1 MISPA
6 LYMKKQLVIF
16 VFILTGLLAFSRE
29 ASAQCDSTARLCSKH
44 ILPPFVSDGQTYR
57 ALVLSGQNAEFH
69 TTFFAGSTYRIA
81 AASGF
86 TEGNLIFSIYSYD
99 PNTGD
104 RQLIFTNSQH
114 NNAPYWDFKVT
125 STVEVV
131 IEASL
136 NPASG
141 KDSGCAVMLIG
152 FKQ

>member
-1 MISPA
+1 
-6 LYMKKQLVIF
+6 MKKQFLLTIF
-16 VFILTGLLAFSRE
+16 IITGLIGFNHRA
-29 ASAQCDSTARLCSKH
+29 AAQLDSTTHLCTRY
-44 ILPPFVSDGQTYR
+44 IVPPFVSDGQTYR
-57 ALVLSGQNAEFH
+57 ALVMSGQNAEFH
-69 TTFFAGSTYRIA
+69 ATFFAGTTYRIA
-81 AASGF
+81 AASGT

-114 NNAPYWDFKVT
+114 NNAPYWDFKVN

-141 KDSGCAVMLIG
+141 KDSGFAVMAIG

>member
-1 MISPA
+1 MIFPIHD
-6 LYMKKQLVIF
+6 MKKQLLVLALL
-16 VFILTGLLAFSRE
+16 LTGLATN
-29 ASAQCDSTARLCSKH
+29 AQCDSTARLCNKH
-44 ILPPFVSDGQTYR
+44 IVPPFVSDGQTYR
-57 ALVLSGQNAEFH
+57 ALVMSGQTAEFH

-81 AASGF
+81 AASGL

-114 NNAPYWDFKVT
+114 NYAPYWDFKVT
-125 STVEVV
+125 TTVEVV

-141 KDSGCAVMLIG
+141 KDSGCAVLLIG
-152 FKQ
+152 FRQ

>member
-1 MISPA
+1 
-6 LYMKKQLVIF
+6 MKKL
-16 VFILTGLLAFSRE
+16 FILLLLIAGVSFANRV
-29 ASAQCDSTARLCSKH
+29 SAQCDSTSKLCAKH
-44 ILPPFVSDGQTYR
+44 IIPPFVSDGQTYR

-69 TTFFAGSTYRIA
+69 TTFFQGSTYRISA
-81 AASGF
+81 GSGL

-114 NNAPYWDFKVT
+114 DYASFWDFKVNT
-125 STVEVV
+125 TVEVV

-136 NPASG
+136 NPSSG

-152 FKQ
+152 FQQ

>member
-1 MISPA
+1 
-6 LYMKKQLVIF
+6 MKKQYLLF
-16 VFILTGLLAFSRE
+16 LFILSGLMAFNNN
-29 ASAQCDSTARLCSKH
+29 ASAQLDSTTHLCTKH
-44 ILPPFVSDGQTYR
+44 IIPPFVSDGQTYR
-57 ALVLSGQNAEFH
+57 AMVLSGQNAEFH
-69 TTFFAGSTYRIA
+69 ATFFSGTTYRIA
-81 AASGF
+81 AASGN
-86 TEGNLIFSIYSYD
+86 TDGNLIFSVYSYD

-114 NNAPYWDFKVT
+114 NNAPYWDFKVN

-141 KDSGCAVMLIG
+141 KDSGFAVMAIG

>member
-1 MISPA
+1 
-6 LYMKKQLVIF
+6 MKKQVLAF
-16 VFILTGLLAFSRE
+16 VFVLSGLIAFQQRV
-29 ASAQCDSTARLCSKH
+29 SAQCDSTSKICSTH
-44 ILPPFVSDGQTYR
+44 IIPPFVSDGQTYR

-69 TTFFAGSTYRIA
+69 TTFFAGSTYRVA
-81 AASGF
+81 GASGL
-86 TEGNLIFSIYSYD
+86 TDGNLIFSIYSYD
-99 PNTGD
+99 PATGE

-114 NNAPYWDFKVT
+114 NYAPYWDFKVN

-136 NPASG
+136 NPSSG

>member
-1 MISPA
+1 
-6 LYMKKQLVIF
+6 MKKQVLAFVLV
-16 VFILTGLLAFSRE
+16 LTGLIAFQQR
-29 ASAQCDSTARLCSKH
+29 ASAQCDSTSKLCSKH
-44 ILPPFVSDGQTYR
+44 IIPPFVSDGQTYR
-57 ALVLSGQNAEFH
+57 ALVLAGQNAEFH
-69 TTFFAGSTYRIA
+69 TTFFAGSTYRVA
-81 AASGF
+81 GASGL
-86 TEGNLIFSIYSYD
+86 TDGNLIFSIYSYD

-114 NNAPYWDFKVT
+114 NYAPYWDFKVN

-136 NPASG
+136 NPSSG

>member
-1 MISPA
+1 
-6 LYMKKQLVIF
+6 MKKHFLLFI
-16 VFILTGLLAFSRE
+16 FILSGLIVFNQRALA
-29 ASAQCDSTARLCSKH
+29 QLDSTTHLCTRH
-44 ILPPFVSDGQTYR
+44 IVPPFVSDGQTYR
-57 ALVLSGQNAEFH
+57 SMVMSGQNAEFNA
-69 TTFFAGSTYRIA
+69 TFFAGTTYRIA
-81 AASGF
+81 AASG
-86 TEGNLIFSIYSYD
+86 TTDGNLIFSIYSYD

-114 NNAPYWDFKVT
+114 NNAPYWDFKVN

-141 KDSGCAVMLIG
+141 KDSGFAVIAIG